1 MGIKKWISLPGEQRP
16 LILCEYAHAMGNSLG
31 NFADYWQAFREYPRL
46 QGGFIWDWA
55 DQAIRKTFADGS
67 VGWAYGGDFG
77 DKPNDRQFCMNGLV
91 FPDRTPHPSLVEAK
105 HAQQYFQFTLLST
118 SPLRV
123 RIISEYL
130 FRPTDNEV
138 LRWQV
143 QAAGEPLYHGDL
155 TLALPPEGSDEIT
168 LLDSLILPGRRPRG
182 VADAG
187 GDPAPGDRLVRS
199 GAPRRL
205 ATVSPARPAGAAGA
219 HRVCRRSGSYRQR

>member
-1 MGIKKWISLPGEQRP
+1 
-16 LILCEYAHAMGNSLG
+16 
-31 NFADYWQAFREYPRL
+31 
-46 QGGFIWDWA
+46 
-55 DQAIRKTFADGS
+55 
-67 VGWAYGGDFG
+67 
-77 DKPNDRQFCMNGLV
+77 MNGLV

-155 TLALPPEGSDEIT
+155 TPALP
-168 LLDSLILPGRRPRG
+168 LR
-182 VADAG
+182 A
-187 GDPAPGDRLVRS
+187 
-199 GAPRRL
+199 
-205 ATVSPARPAGAAGA
+205 ATR
-219 HRVCRRSGSYRQR
+219 

>member
-55 DQAIRKTFADGS
+55 DQAISKTFDDGS

-91 FPDRTPHPSLVEAK
+91 FPDRRPHPSLMRRN
-105 HAQQYFQFTLLST
+105 TPSST
-118 SPLRV
+118 SSLRCCATPLR
-123 RIISEYL
+123 ISITSEYL
-130 FRPTDNEV
+130 FRATDNEA

-143 QAAGEPLYHGDL
+143 QAAGETVAHGK
-155 TLALPPEGSDEIT
+155 
-168 LLDSLILPGRRPRG
+168 
-182 VADAG
+182 
-187 GDPAPGDRLVRS
+187 
-199 GAPRRL
+199 
-205 ATVSPARPAGAAGA
+205 
-219 HRVCRRSGSYRQR
+219 

>member
-1 MGIKKWISLPGEQRP
+1 
-16 LILCEYAHAMGNSLG
+16 MGNSLG

-46 QGGFIWDWA
+46 QGGLSGTGA

-143 QAAGEPLYHGDL
+143 QAAGEP
-155 TLALPPEGSDEIT
+155 PVS
-168 LLDSLILPGRRPRG
+168 RRP
-182 VADAG
+182 
-187 GDPAPGDRLVRS
+187 DP
-199 GAPRRL
+199 
-205 ATVSPARPAGAAGA
+205 GAAP
-219 HRVCRRSGSYRQR
+219 

>member
-1 MGIKKWISLPGEQRP
+1 MGDQKWISLPGEQRP

-155 TLALPPEGSDEIT
+155 TWRCP
-168 LLDSLILPGRRPRG
+168 
-182 VADAG
+182 
-187 GDPAPGDRLVRS
+187 
-199 GAPRRL
+199 
-205 ATVSPARPAGAAGA
+205 
-219 HRVCRRSGSYRQR
+219 

>member
-1 MGIKKWISLPGEQRP
+1 
-16 LILCEYAHAMGNSLG
+16 
-31 NFADYWQAFREYPRL
+31 
-46 QGGFIWDWA
+46 
-55 DQAIRKTFADGS
+55 
-67 VGWAYGGDFG
+67 
-77 DKPNDRQFCMNGLV
+77 MNGLV

-168 LLDSLILPGRRPRG
+168 LLDRP
-182 VADAG
+182 
-187 GDPAPGDRLVRS
+187 DPA
-199 GAPRRL
+199 
-205 ATVSPARPAGAAGA
+205 
-219 HRVCRRSGSYRQR
+219 

>member
-1 MGIKKWISLPGEQRP
+1 
-16 LILCEYAHAMGNSLG
+16 MGNSLG

-123 RIISEYL
+123 RITSEYL
-130 FRPTDNEV
+130 FRETDNEV

-143 QAAGEPLYHGDL
+143 QSAGETLYHGNQ
-155 TLALPPEGSDEIT
+155 TLALAAGGQRRDNAARQPDPA
-168 LLDSLILPGRRPRG
+168 GRRPRG

-187 GDPAPGDRLVRS
+187 GDPA
-199 GAPRRL
+199 
-205 ATVSPARPAGAAGA
+205 
-219 HRVCRRSGSYRQR
+219 

>member
-1 MGIKKWISLPGEQRP
+1 
-16 LILCEYAHAMGNSLG
+16 
-31 NFADYWQAFREYPRL
+31 
-46 QGGFIWDWA
+46 IWDWA

-143 QAAGEPLYHGDL
+143 QAAGEPLY
-155 TLALPPEGSDEIT
+155 
-168 LLDSLILPGRRPRG
+168 
-182 VADAG
+182 
-187 GDPAPGDRLVRS
+187 
-199 GAPRRL
+199 
-205 ATVSPARPAGAAGA
+205 
-219 HRVCRRSGSYRQR
+219 